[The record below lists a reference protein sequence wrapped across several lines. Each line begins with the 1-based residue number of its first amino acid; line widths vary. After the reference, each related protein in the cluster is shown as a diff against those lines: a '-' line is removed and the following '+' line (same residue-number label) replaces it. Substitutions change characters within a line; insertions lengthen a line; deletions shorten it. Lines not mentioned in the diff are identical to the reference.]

1 MMISHVQI
9 RSREG
14 LALMVRPVFPEDG
27 ALIEEGFEH
36 LSERSRYQRFLAP
49 ITSLSRGQ
57 LSYLS
62 EVDHH
67 RHVALGVLHGGEP
80 VGVVR
85 MVGLPDAETE
95 ADIAFT
101 LVDDYQGQGIGSELL
116 RVMAVVARHRGI
128 TRLHF
133 DVAAENIPMLKLL
146 GRFSELERDE
156 TGSVVHAVIDPAG
169 IPLPTPPEGS
179 IEAMV
184 DEAALQVAAATSRST
199 NTP

>member
-1 MMISHVQI
+1 MMISNIQI
-9 RSREG
+9 RSRNG
-14 LALMVRPVFPEDG
+14 LELTVRPVLPEDG
-27 ALIEEGFEH
+27 ALIEKGFEH

-49 ITSLSRGQ
+49 ISSLSRSQ

-62 EVDHH
+62 EVDQQ
-67 RHVALGVLHGGEP
+67 RHVALGVLHGAEP

-85 MVGLPDAETE
+85 MVCLPDSETD
-95 ADIAFT
+95 ADVAIT

-128 TRLHF
+128 PRLHF
-133 DVAAENIPMLKLL
+133 DVSAENTAMLKML
-146 GRFSELERDE
+146 GWLPELERDE
-156 TGSVVHAVIDPAG
+156 TGSVVHVVVDPAG
-169 IPLPTPPEGS
+169 IPLPTPAARS

-184 DEAALQVAAATSRST
+184 DEAACQVAAVLSRSM

>member
-1 MMISHVQI
+1 MMFSHVQI

-14 LALMVRPVFPEDG
+14 LGLMVRPVFPEDG
-27 ALIEEGFEH
+27 ALIEEGFDH

-49 ITSLSRGQ
+49 ITSLSRSQ

-67 RHVALGVLHGGEP
+67 RHVALGVLHAGEP
-80 VGVVR
+80 IGLVR
-85 MVGLPDAETE
+85 MVGLPDSGTE
-95 ADIAFT
+95 ADIAIT
-101 LVDDYQGQGIGSELL
+101 LVDDYQGQGIGAELL
-116 RVMAVVARHRGI
+116 RVMAVVARHRGF

-133 DVAAENIPMLKLL
+133 DVLAENTAMLKLL
-146 GRFSELERDE
+146 GRFPELERDE
-156 TGSVVHAVIDPAG
+156 TGSVVHVVIDPAG
-169 IPLPTPPEGS
+169 IPLPTALEGS
-179 IEAMV
+179 IEGMV

>member
-1 MMISHVQI
+1 MIPHVQI

-14 LALMVRPVFPEDG
+14 VGLVVRPVFPEDG
-27 ALIEEGFEH
+27 ALIEAGFEH

-49 ITSLSRGQ
+49 ITSLSRSQ

-62 EVDHH
+62 EVDHR
-67 RHVALGVLHGGEP
+67 RHVALGVLHGEEP

-85 MVGLPDAETE
+85 MVGLPDCEDE
-95 ADIAFT
+95 ADVAVT
-101 LVDDYQGQGIGSELL
+101 LVDDYQGQGIGPELL

-133 DVAAENIPMLKLL
+133 DVLAENTAMLKLL
-146 GRFSELERDE
+146 GRLPEVDRDE
-156 TGSVVHAVIDPAG
+156 TGSVVHVVIDPAG
-169 IPLPTPPEGS
+169 IPLPTALEGS